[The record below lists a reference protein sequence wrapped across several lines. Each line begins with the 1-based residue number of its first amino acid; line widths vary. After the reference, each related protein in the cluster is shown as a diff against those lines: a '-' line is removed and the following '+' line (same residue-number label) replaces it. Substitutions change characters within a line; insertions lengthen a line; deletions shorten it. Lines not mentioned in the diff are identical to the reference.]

1 MEGETSRR
9 GLRLAALILL
19 AVGVASFPMFSALGA
34 DGLNNE
40 ELSSGPSLGEESL
53 EGTEDFGE
61 ESNDENDAPENEEFD
76 GSQDSSLEGSSTLPE
91 APANP
96 SGSVTEESAATEDAP
111 SSPDDGLTMR
121 EKLDKL
127 AALHVSDLPEGQYA
141 ISSLQGTVLD
151 AYSAGKTNGTVVQL
165 YASNNTD
172 AQVWRVEK
180 DEQGYITFVNVN
192 SGLVLD
198 VQNGQAKAGSRV
210 HLWESND
217 TYAQKW
223 IAVLKEDGTY
233 ELISALSGDLILGT
247 PAGEMGQGARV
258 QLCELDVDT
267 QTWAFAEAK
276 TVRERID
283 ALATE
288 RRDDLPDGTYVLR
301 SALLNTNVVDISGG
315 STRDAANA
323 QMYAYNGTAAQRWN
337 VTHDETG
344 YVVLTNQGSGK
355 VLDVSGGSAASG
367 ANVQQ
372 YSSNGTYA
380 QKWIAV
386 SSEDG
391 SVTLY
396 SALGE
401 NLVLDVSGASV
412 VNGAN
417 VQLWSANASKAQLW
431 AFEDTKAIRDALD
444 ALAEQNADLVADGA
458 YIITSDL
465 GSEKVVDVSGA
476 SGANGANVQLYTSNM
491 TNAQKWRV
499 SHDSLGYVT
508 LENVSSGKVLD
519 VSGGSSLQGTNVQQ
533 YASNG
538 SYAQKWIIAPS
549 DSSAGMKIVSA
560 LHPSLVLDVKNG
572 SATDCANVQIYGDN
586 GTKAQLFSFIEA
598 NPHVAPCEDILPKG
612 WFELAAS
619 ANPSY
624 VVDVS
629 AASKENGA
637 NVQLYSANGSLAQTY
652 KFVYHDGYY
661 SIVAASSG
669 KSLDVA
675 DGDMVPPTNVQQW
688 ASDDVNAN
696 QLFSVIA
703 NDDGSYTFINKATG
717 LALDISGGAMS
728 NGANVQV
735 YTKNDSAAQRFV
747 LRERVNVLP
756 EGFYDIAPVLGS
768 QRSLDVQSGS
778 RNEGVGIQ
786 VYESNG
792 TLAQK
797 WLLKLVEGSDN
808 TYTLENLGSGL
819 LLTALEDGTVVQSAS
834 SGSDAQ
840 YWEPM
845 IAESGSVIFENL
857 GMGKVLDVK
866 EASLASGASVQVFDS
881 NGTDAQRFY
890 FTSTSVLSADTY
902 VIQAC
907 TNTSMVLDVESG
919 SNDDYANVRMW
930 EFNDSGAQKWEISSN
945 GDGTYTILNA
955 KSGKALD
962 VQNGSSA
969 SGANVQ
975 QYAPNSSLAQKWK
988 VSYEGTGSFKLVSAL
1003 DSSLV
1008 LSYAGEPASS
1018 GTNVIIATDEG
1029 LSSQRFTFKETT
1041 YQSDKVLGVDRSRL
1055 VSWLESHEYDGYY
1068 LGTPFATFPSGFGP
1082 DSCMYPNGSP
1092 RWDGYVGMNCAGF
1105 VAHAYQSAGGNLAVI
1120 GVNNNHSPYV
1130 GGPGSGSYINAYRW
1144 YGYAVDS
1151 GAEIHAFR
1159 TVSAM
1164 LASGLAEKGDIIFF
1178 YPDNGWVD
1186 CHIGIFWGDSP
1197 SENKIWHQIVP
1208 QNCMSACFN
1217 NANKAEIGQTVYLIK

>member
-1 MEGETSRR
+1 MEGEASRR
-9 GLRLAALILL
+9 GLRLAASILL
-19 AVGVASFPMFSALGA
+19 AVGVASFPMFSALGV
-34 DGLNNE
+34 DDLNNE
-40 ELSSGPSLGEESL
+40 ELSSGPSLSEEGF
-53 EGTEDFGE
+53 EGTEDFGG
-61 ESNDENDAPENEEFD
+61 ESNAESDALENEEFV

-91 APANP
+91 TPANP
-96 SGSVTEESAATEDAP
+96 SESVTEEPGVTENTP
-111 SSPDDGLTMR
+111 SLPDDGLTMR
-121 EKLDKL
+121 EKLDEL
-127 AALHVSDLPEGQYA
+127 ATLHASDLPEGQYA
-141 ISSLQGTVLD
+141 VSSLQGTVLD

-180 DEQGYITFVNVN
+180 DERGYITFVNVN

-210 HLWESND
+210 HLWESNN

-223 IAVLKEDGTY
+223 IAVLKEDGAY

-247 PAGEMGQGARV
+247 PASEMGQGVRV
-258 QLCELDVDT
+258 QLCEHDADT
-267 QTWAFAEAK
+267 QTWTFAEVK

-283 ALATE
+283 DFAAE
-288 RRDDLPDGTYVLR
+288 HRDDLPDGTYVLR

-315 STRDAANA
+315 STKDAANA
-323 QMYAYNGTAAQRWN
+323 QIYAYNGTAAQRWA

-380 QKWIAV
+380 QKWIAI

-401 NLVLDVSGASV
+401 DLALDISGGSTK
-412 VNGAN
+412 NGAN
-417 VQLWSANASKAQLW
+417 VQIWTSNGSAAQLW
-431 AFEDTKAIRDALD
+431 VLEDVQASRNALD
-444 ALAEQNADLVADGA
+444 ALATQYADLVPDGT
-458 YIITSDL
+458 YVIMSNL
-465 GSEKVVDVSGA
+465 GSEKVVDVNGA
-476 SGANGANVQLYTSNM
+476 SASNGANVQLYTSNM

-499 SHDSLGYVT
+499 THDSLGYLT

-519 VSGGSSLQGTNVQQ
+519 VAGGSSQQRTNVQQ
-533 YASNG
+533 YSSNN
-538 SYAQKWIIAPS
+538 SYAQKWIAVPS
-549 DSSAGMKIVSA
+549 DSGAGVKIVSA
-560 LHPSLVLDVKNG
+560 LHSSLVLDVENG
-572 SATDCANVQIYGDN
+572 SANDYANIWVYGDN
-586 GTKAQLFSFIEA
+586 GTSAQVFSFVNTTPE
-598 NPHVAPCEDILPKG
+598 VAPCDDILPKG

-619 ANPSY
+619 SNPSF
-624 VVDVS
+624 VVDVNS
-629 AASKENGA
+629 ASKENGV

-675 DGDMVPPTNVQQW
+675 DGDLIPPSNVQQW
-688 ASDDVNAN
+688 ASDSSNAN

-703 NDDGSYTFINKATG
+703 NEDGSYTFINKATG
-717 LALDISGGAMS
+717 LALDISGNAMS
-728 NGANVQV
+728 NGANIQV
-735 YTKNDSAAQRFV
+735 YTPNGSVAQRFV
-747 LRERVNVLP
+747 LRERVDVLP
-756 EGFYDIAPVLGS
+756 EGVYDISPVAGS
-768 QRSLDVQSGS
+768 SRSLDVKNGS
-778 RNEGVGIQ
+778 RSDGAAIQ
-786 VYESNG
+786 VYEGNG

-797 WLLKLVEGSDN
+797 WLLRLVEGAEN
-808 TYTLENLGSGL
+808 VYVLENLGSGF
-819 LLTALEDGTVVQSAS
+819 LLTALEDGSVVQSAAAGNDMQS
-834 SGSDAQ
+834 WVPVIADSGS
-840 YWEPM
+840 
-845 IAESGSVIFENL
+845 IVLENV
-857 GMGKVLDVK
+857 GTGKVLGV
-866 EASLASGASVQVFDS
+866 EGGSTASGASVRVNDRDGS
-881 NGTDAQRFY
+881 DAQRFY
-890 FTSTSVLSADTY
+890 FVTTSVLSKDTY
-902 VIQAC
+902 TIQSC
-907 TNTSMVLDVESG
+907 SNSSMVLDVNGG
-919 SNDDYANVRMW
+919 SYEDYANVQIW
-930 EFNDSGAQKWEISSN
+930 TANDTGAQKWNISSN
-945 GDGTYTILNA
+945 GDGTYAILNA

-962 VQNGSSA
+962 VKNGTA
-969 SGANVQ
+969 YSGANVQ
-975 QYAPNSSLAQKWK
+975 QYTSNMTLAQKW
-988 VSYEGTGSFKLVSAL
+988 VISYEGSGVFKIASAL

-1008 LSYAGEPASS
+1008 LSFEGEAAAN
-1018 GTNVIIATDEG
+1018 GANVALTFDQG
-1029 LSSQRFTFKETT
+1029 LPSQRFTFKEAT
-1041 YQSDKVLGVDRSRL
+1041 YVSDKVMDVDRGRL
-1055 VSWLESHEYDGYY
+1055 IAWLQSHEYDGYY

-1164 LASGLAEKGDIIFF
+1164 LASGFAEKGDIIFF